1 MCCMTSSRNQDPPLI
16 PCMARARN
24 PLCSFCVCAPDP
36 RAGKFMLCITFS
48 GVFLYSSEVFPT
60 AVRTQGMGLS
70 SLAARFGAGLAPL
83 VVVVLGEAL
92 ASRCSRLMRC
102 QAARAYVALATDTRA
117 GACVQ
122 VLTAATHPCLSL
134 GLCPSL
140 RAFSASVFPKL

>member
-1 MCCMTSSRNQDPPLI
+1 
-16 PCMARARN
+16 
-24 PLCSFCVCAPDP
+24 
-36 RAGKFMLCITFS
+36 MLCITFS

-117 GACVQ
+117 GVRAGADGGDAPMFVFGF
-122 VLTAATHPCLSL
+122 VSFIAGVLSL
-134 GLCPSL
+134 RLPETL
-140 RAFSASVFPKL
+140 NQTLADTL